1 MSINHKD
8 IAREAKAHRLY
19 KATKPTNL
27 TPPITYGNAMTKGPL
42 KAICMASP
50 RADANDNL
58 QYASHRVG
66 AQINRVSQKQKPQV
80 AQTA

>member
-1 MSINHKD
+1 MSINRKD

-50 RADANDNL
+50 RAEANDNL
-58 QYASHRVG
+58 MHASFNSG
-66 AQINRVSQKQKPQV
+66 AQIVRSV
-80 AQTA
+80 